1 MKHLVF
7 LCAAALAAQESAP
20 VPLPA
25 PLNIEFAVYMLV
37 GSPDAAKNEPIP
49 DTLEPVVKQMRAVF
63 AYKGFRVA
71 ETLLLRS
78 RSGKGAEA
86 SSFSPLPGVDGVKTY
101 YQFRFK
107 HAEVV
112 NRAGARTIK
121 IDELRAGVRVPY
133 KTSASGGQYQ
143 FADIG
148 FNTDLDVKEGQKA
161 VVGKGSMEGNEALI
175 VVVIPKVVD

>member
-1 MKHLVF
+1 MKFIPF
-7 LCAAALAAQESAP
+7 LYAAAIAAQE
-20 VPLPA
+20 PA
-25 PLNIEFAVYMLV
+25 PAAASPNLEFAVYMLV
-37 GSPDAAKNEPIP
+37 ASPDAAKNEPVP
-49 DTLEPVVKQMRAVF
+49 ETLDSVVKQMRAVF
-63 AYKGFRVA
+63 TYKGFRVA

-101 YQFRFK
+101 YQFRFGL
-107 HAEVV
+107 AQVV
-112 NRAGARTIK
+112 DKPGGRIIK
-121 IDELRAGVRVPY
+121 IDALRAGVRVPY
-133 KTSASGGQYQ
+133 KTSANGGAYQ

-148 FNTDLDVKEGQKA
+148 FNTDIDVKEGQKA